1 MGGMNRLDTEAYLA
15 RIGASAEDPLSVL
28 VDRHLH
34 AVPFETLSIHLGE
47 PIVLDPDALFDK
59 IVVRRRGGFCH
70 ELNGMFAVLLR
81 EFGYEVDLLA
91 AGVADGSG
99 GFTAPLA
106 HVALRVG
113 SGGRSWLVDVG
124 FGRFGIGPVDLDEPS
139 PQLAPAP
146 FGDLDVSSA
155 GGELAYRVEL
165 RPRRREDFLPTCWWQ
180 ETSPDAPFTHAPLCS
195 LPVDGG
201 RVTLTGTTLV
211 RTAADGT
218 RTETALSD
226 DDALAAY
233 RDLFGIAL
241 DRLPTP
247 RFGEG

>member
-1 MGGMNRLDTEAYLA
+1 MGGMNRVDTEAYLA

-91 AGVADGSG
+91 AGVADGAGS
-99 GFTAPLA
+99 FTAPLA

-113 SGGRSWLVDVG
+113 S
-124 FGRFGIGPVDLDEPS
+124 
-139 PQLAPAP
+139 APAP

-165 RPRRREDFLPTCWWQ
+165 RPRRREDFVPTCWWQ

-233 RDLFGIAL
+233 RDLFGVAL

-247 RFGEG
+247 RFGAG